1 MFKRNLLILSAV
13 IMASGLLLSTGARA
27 ADPVAVVNGEPISQQ
42 AYERYLKYRSQQQN
56 GQSGEIDRQA
66 LINELVNRQLLLQE
80 AKKQNLDE
88 NPAVAFRIQ
97 QLQADALIQ
106 ALIQKEAQSKP
117 ISESELKKEY
127 DQRVAA
133 SDAKEYKA
141 SHILLK
147 SEQEAKDVI
156 KELDNGAVFADVAKA
171 KSTGPTAKNGGDLG
185 WFNANQ
191 MVPPFTQAVAKMK
204 KGTYS
209 KTPVKTQFGWHV
221 IKLEDE
227 RKVSPPKFEEV
238 KDQLRSMKS
247 SQLIQQYVIQLRQ
260 NANVEIK

>member
-1 MFKRNLLILSAV
+1 MFKRNLFTLSAAIV
-13 IMASGLLLSTGARA
+13 ASGLLLSTGARA
-27 ADPVAVVNGEPISQQ
+27 ADPVAVVNGEPISQKTF
-42 AYERYLKYRSQQQN
+42 ERYLKYRSQQQD
-56 GQSGEIDRQA
+56 GESGEIDREA
-66 LINELVNRQLLLQE
+66 LINELINRELLLQE
-80 AKKQNLDE
+80 ARKQELDQDPE
-88 NPAVAFRIQ
+88 VAFRLR

-117 ISESELKKEY
+117 VSESELKKEY
-127 DQRVAA
+127 DKRIAS

-147 SEQEAKDVI
+147 SEDEAKEVI
-156 KELDNGAVFADVAKA
+156 KELDDGAVFADVAKA

-191 MVPPFTQAVAKMK
+191 MVPPFTQAVSEMK
-204 KGTYS
+204 KGSYS
-209 KTPVKTQFGWHV
+209 KAPVKTQFGWHV

-227 RKVSPPKFEEV
+227 RKVTPPKFEEV
-238 KDQLRSMKS
+238 KDQLRNMKS
-247 SQLIQQYVIQLRQ
+247 SQIIQQYVIQLRQ

>member
-1 MFKRNLLILSAV
+1 MFKRNLISLSAAV
-13 IMASGLLLSTGARA
+13 MVSGLLLSSGARA

-42 AYERYLKYRSQQQN
+42 TYERYLKYRSQQQQ
-56 GQSGEIDRQA
+56 GKSGEIDREA

-80 AKKQNLDE
+80 AKKQKLGQ
-88 NPAVAFRIQ
+88 NPDVAFRIQ

-117 ISESELKKEY
+117 ISESDLKKEY

-133 SDAKEYKA
+133 NDAKEYKA

-156 KELDNGAVFADVAKA
+156 KELDGGAVFADVAKA

-191 MVPPFTQAVAKMK
+191 MVPPFTQAVANMK

-227 RKVSPPKFEEV
+227 RKVTPPKFEEV

-247 SQLIQQYVIQLRQ
+247 SQIIQQYVIQLRQ

>member
-1 MFKRNLLILSAV
+1 MSKRNLLSLSAA
-13 IMASGLLLSTGARA
+13 ILASGLLLSTGARA

-42 AYERYLKYRSQQQN
+42 TYERYLKYRSQQQQ
-56 GQSGEIDRQA
+56 GQSGEIDREA

-80 AKKQNLDE
+80 AKKQNLDQDP
-88 NPAVAFRIQ
+88 NVAFRIQ

-106 ALIQKEAQSKP
+106 ALIQKEAQNKP
-117 ISESELKKEY
+117 ISDSDLKKEY

-133 SDAKEYKA
+133 SNAKEFKA
-141 SHILLK
+141 RHILLE
-147 SEQEAKDVI
+147 SEDEARAVI
-156 KELDNGAVFADVAKA
+156 KELDSGADFAELAKN
-171 KSTGPTAKNGGDLG
+171 KSTGPTADKGGDLG

-191 MVPPFTQAVAKMK
+191 MVPPFSQAVAKME

-221 IKLEDE
+221 IKLDDE
-227 RKVSPPKFEEV
+227 RAVNPPDFEEV

-247 SQLIQQYVIQLRQ
+247 SQLIQQYVIQLRK
-260 NANVEIK
+260 NADVEIK

>member
-1 MFKRNLLILSAV
+1 MFKRNLLSLSAA

-27 ADPVAVVNGEPISQQ
+27 ADPVAVVNGEPISQET
-42 AYERYLKYRSQQQN
+42 YERYLKYRSQQQD
-56 GQSGEIDRQA
+56 GQPGQVNREA
-66 LINELVNRQLLLQE
+66 LINELINRQLLLQE
-80 AKKQNLDE
+80 AKKQNLDQ
-88 NPAVAFRIQ
+88 NPEIAFRIK
-97 QLQADALIQ
+97 QLKADALIQ
-106 ALIQKEAQSKP
+106 ALIQKQAQSNP

-127 DQRVAA
+127 EQRVAA

-156 KELDNGAVFADVAKA
+156 KELDSGAVFADIAKA

-191 MVPPFTQAVAKMK
+191 MVPPFSQAVANMK

-227 RKVSPPKFEEV
+227 RKVTPPKFEEV
-238 KDQLRSMKS
+238 KNQLRRMKS
-247 SQLIQQYVIQLRQ
+247 SQLIQEYVIQLRKD
-260 NANVEIK
+260 ANVEIK

>member
-1 MFKRNLLILSAV
+1 MFKPNTFSSAFALIAAGMLFNAN
-13 IMASGLLLSTGARA
+13 ALA
-27 ADPVAVVNGEPISQQ
+27 ADPVAVVNGEPISQET
-42 AYERYLKYRSQQQN
+42 YERYLKYRSQQQN
-56 GQSGEIDRQA
+56 GESGEVDREA

-80 AKKQNLDE
+80 AKKQDLDE
-88 NPAVAFRIQ
+88 NPEIAFRIK
-97 QLQADALIQ
+97 QLKADALIQ
-106 ALIQKEAQSKP
+106 ALIQKQAQSNP
-117 ISESELKKEY
+117 ISEDELKKEY
-127 DQRVAA
+127 EQRIAA
-133 SDAKEYKA
+133 SDDKEYKA

-156 KELDNGAVFADVAKA
+156 RELDSGAVFADVAKA

-185 WFNANQ
+185 WFSANQ
-191 MVPPFTQAVAKMK
+191 MVPPFTRAVANME
-204 KGTYS
+204 KGSYS

-227 RKVSPPKFEEV
+227 RKVTPPGFDEV
-238 KDQLRSMKS
+238 KEQLRSMKG